1 MSINKRLL
9 IAGGCFPFQDNIS
22 HQALYH
28 QVLKEIAFHQQNI
41 DLVINLIRYE
51 KLENCVDIIKGE
63 TLKDTPDCILFHL
76 RVEPIFRYI
85 KLLYRY
91 HNKDNIF
98 KASLNIAVLGIH
110 NLTLYQRPDEV
121 NNDKITSPSRE
132 FSYLHEALRELNYA
146 MSFLS
151 GNVRY
156 AFGLYL
162 KVLLD
167 LRKFCKDEGI
177 RLIVTSPASRPVSL
191 FENLISD
198 RLFEYIKSQKSL
210 DNTIFV
216 NGLGVKDEN
225 GNNLFCEDKIS
236 PAAGVDKNFEFS
248 KRKNF

>member
-1 MSINKRLL
+1 
-9 IAGGCFPFQDNIS
+9 
-22 HQALYH
+22 
-28 QVLKEIAFHQQNI
+28 
-41 DLVINLIRYE
+41 
-51 KLENCVDIIKGE
+51 
-63 TLKDTPDCILFHL
+63 
-76 RVEPIFRYI
+76 
-85 KLLYRY
+85 
-91 HNKDNIF
+91 
-98 KASLNIAVLGIH
+98 
-110 NLTLYQRPDEV
+110 
-121 NNDKITSPSRE
+121 
-132 FSYLHEALRELNYA
+132 

-177 RLIVTSPASRPVSL
+177 RLIVTSPASRPVSF

-225 GNNLFCEDKIS
+225 GNNLFCEDKIRVNERGHERFADLIS
-236 PAAGVDKNFEFS
+236 RRLGV
-248 KRKNF
+248 